1 MRDALDA
8 VAPAAFVPK
17 IIAGTQQAHLAHHL
31 LRVAHGSRLHAY
43 AAWRHD
49 ATARH
54 DAKRLFNR
62 KQTRTRG
69 AAADAAVDAHLNNC
83 FNATL
88 AIREG

>member
-1 MRDALDA
+1 MRDALDTMTT
-8 VAPAAFVPK
+8 AAFVAK
-17 IIAGTQQAHLAHHL
+17 SIARTQQAHLAHHL

-49 ATARH
+49 ATARN
-54 DAKRLFNR
+54 DAKRLLNG

-69 AAADAAVDAHLNNC
+69 AAADATVDAHLNNC